1 MYNEFYFQGLQSQ
14 ERNLFLFNDL
24 LLIAKERST
33 AHYKLKDQ
41 VKHKNVLY
49 FAPDCEIVW
58 KNDDEVVKCCIFFL
72 KLWLCYLFYTFLYI
86 FHFQLLTPGYN
97 LELSQSLFYRS
108 LEILF
113 QNQSHTLAVSGVKH
127 EPELWH
133 RMKNGKFLSL
143 SRVLMYFWQMV
154 KTFCG
159 NHGI

>member
-58 KNDDEVVKCCIFFL
+58 KNDDEVVNCCIFL
-72 KLWLCYLFYTFLYI
+72 PEIMTLLFVLHFPLY
-86 FHFQLLTPGYN
+86 FS
-97 LELSQSLFYRS
+97 LSTSD
-108 LEILF
+108 
-113 QNQSHTLAVSGVKH
+113 SGV
-127 EPELWH
+127 
-133 RMKNGKFLSL
+133 
-143 SRVLMYFWQMV
+143 
-154 KTFCG
+154 
-159 NHGI
+159 